1 MNIVRVVRV
10 ERVSKEYILGNQV
23 VQALANVTLS
33 IEQGVFLAIS
43 GPSGSGKTTLLNMI
57 GCIDM
62 PTEGRIFINDQEV
75 TGLSS
80 DRLADLRSKTT
91 GFIFQTFN
99 LLPVLSA
106 AENVEY
112 PLLYRSDVSKEE
124 RKQRVK
130 YFLNMVGLSKYMG
143 HRPNQMS
150 GGQRQR
156 VAIARALAIQPAIIL
171 ADEPTANLD
180 KHTGTE
186 ILQLMQ
192 KINEKLKTTF
202 IFSTHDQ
209 RVVDMANRLVRVE
222 DGSIQELGVRRRGEW
237 VMARVRDYGELVDPY
252 ESEAGGG
259 DARASLGEV
268 AGGTH

>member
-1 MNIVRVVRV
+1 MNVVRV
-10 ERVSKEYILGNQV
+10 ERVFKEYLLGNQI
-23 VQALANVTLS
+23 VQALANITLQ

-62 PTEGRIFINDQEV
+62 PSQGQIFINDREV

-80 DRLADLRSKTT
+80 DELADLRSHTT

-180 KHTGTE
+180 KATGTE
-186 ILQLMQ
+186 ILHLMQ
-192 KINEKLKTTF
+192 EINQELKTTF

-222 DGSIQELGVRRRGEW
+222 DGSIQELGVRRGGEW
-237 VMARVRDYGELVDPY
+237 AIARVQDYLTAALARDLD
-252 ESEAGGG
+252 AGGG
-259 DARASLGEV
+259 DARASLGIA
-268 AGGTH
+268 AGGPH